1 MKKKC
6 IIVDDE
12 KSARNILR
20 KYVQE
25 TPFLELVEEFSNAID
40 VLGFLEK
47 NSVDIIFLDIEMPK
61 LKGIHFAELVKDKCH
76 LIFTTAHREF
86 ALEGFELNALDYLLK
101 PFSYERFLKA
111 VNRVM
116 QLGLEIDKML
126 KDHIYVKVN
135 KVMKRIDFS
144 ELLFMEGAS
153 NYVKFH
159 TNKGLEIVYDKLGD
173 LEQRLPSYF
182 KRVHKSYIVNTTK
195 IEGYSNEY
203 VIIKKKHIPVS
214 ETYREKLLAFLS
226 H

>member
-25 TPFLELVEEFSNAID
+25 TPFLELMEEFSNAID
-40 VLGFLEK
+40 VLGFLEE
-47 NSVDIIFLDIEMPK
+47 NSVDVIFLDIEMPK
-61 LKGIHFAELVKDKCH
+61 LKGIHFAELVRDKCY

-116 QLGLEIDKML
+116 HLGVENDKKS

-135 KVMKRIDFS
+135 RVMKRIDFS

-153 NYVKFH
+153 NYVNFH
-159 TNKGLEIVYDKLGD
+159 TIKGLQIVYDKLSD
-173 LEQRLPSYF
+173 LEKRLPSHF
-182 KRVHKSYIVNTTK
+182 KRVHKSFIVNTSK
-195 IEGYSNEY
+195 IEGYSKEY
-203 VIIKKKHIPVS
+203 IIIEKKHIPVS
-214 ETYREKLLAFLS
+214 ETYREEILGYLS
-226 H
+226 Q